1 MHYLRATAR
10 MYVHTYVRVTD
21 YDYYNGGALLCTPSQ
36 MDHISIARCDGMW
49 WEAFVLNWWDVW
61 AKDDWGKVM
70 RVFCWESCI
79 WTLWG
84 WCELHPKWWYIYLYI
99 YIRLYIIMHISY
111 LTTSARGIRTMTL
124 SWKGFQEF
132 HIAVLYGI
140 SYYNSNIYITINSL
154 YNAWDA
160 VLNTFTNNN
169 NKCLLLLY
177 WTIRMR
183 SLNFN

>member
-1 MHYLRATAR
+1 MHA
-10 MYVHTYVRVTD
+10 VP
-21 YDYYNGGALLCTPSQ
+21 NGPYFHCK
-36 MDHISIARCDGMW
+36 M
-49 WEAFVLNWWDVW
+49 WWDVMGSFCLELVRCLSERW
-61 AKDDWGKVM
+61 LRKGNACVLLRILHMNIMGLVWIAAKV
-70 RVFCWESCI
+70 VI
-79 WTLWG
+79 
-84 WCELHPKWWYIYLYI
+84 YIFI

-111 LTTSARGIRTMTL
+111 LTTSARGIGTMTL